1 MRPRNTH
8 TSRRIVDQH
17 PTELEVVIEVPRGGF
32 IKRTD
37 SGAID
42 YVSPIPCPFN
52 YGSVPDTRSGDGDRL
67 DAVVLG
73 PSLAQGSRVRR
84 RVVAVVT
91 FLDAGEED
99 PKYVCCD
106 ATPGRGELLLVSS
119 FFRLYAGLKGG
130 LNLLRG
136 KRGATRFGGL
146 HSL

>member
-1 MRPRNTH
+1 ME
-8 TSRRIVDQH
+8 QH

-37 SGAID
+37 AGSID
-42 YVSPIPCPFN
+42 YVSPVPCPFN

-73 PSLAQGSRVRR
+73 PTLAQGSRVRV
-84 RVVAVVT
+84 RVVAVVNFT
-91 FLDAGEED
+91 DAGEDD
-99 PKYVCCD
+99 PKYICCE
-106 ATPGRGELLLVSS
+106 AAPSRAELLLVEGY
-119 FFRLYAGLKGG
+119 FRSYAGLKGV
-130 LNLLRG
+130 LNRLRG